1 MGKQDD
7 FGEHL
12 KRLVGD
18 AGLTVAAFAK
28 AISCHVDAPQKW
40 FAGKSYPHRK
50 YHRRMAEVLGVPVQ
64 VMLMQE
70 VHGSM
75 KAPIAPPVAAATMR
89 EKTEVEPLIT
99 QALLSISLRLDRIER
114 SIDDVKTE
122 VRTHQHP
129 LSHGDLRKKTA

>member
-1 MGKQDD
+1 VGKQDD

-50 YHRRMAEVLGVPVQ
+50 YHKRMAEVLGVPVQ

-75 KAPIAPPVAAATMR
+75 KAPIAPPVAAATMK
-89 EKTEVEPLIT
+89 EETTVDPLLT
-99 QALLSISLRLDRIER
+99 QTLLSIQLRLDK
-114 SIDDVKTE
+114 IDRAIDEMRVEVKS
-122 VRTHQHP
+122 HQHP
-129 LSHGDLRKKTA
+129 LSYGAPRKKSA